1 MSLFGAIVA
10 ADLAHVFA
18 GPSTSFSHIDTSGWG
33 GPRVLSS
40 LLAAVFLLFLLPSF
54 WVGSL
59 AVF

>member
-10 ADLAHVFA
+10 ADLGHIFA

-33 GPRVLSS
+33 GLRVFLS
-40 LLAAVFLLFLLPSF
+40 LLAAVFLLFLFPSY